1 MGCPLYP
8 LDMSVEAEDA
18 CRAIMRICADW
29 ESVSQRIDQAD
40 MRDRIS
46 ISNTDSLTAEQSAQ
60 SLSYISRMVAECE
73 YFTFGRIRD
82 MASAHVEAA
91 GSPMLAKLYEKSRS
105 TIDSTWPNALAFCKD
120 SLGVDLRNLSAW
132 SSFQHL
138 ITLRNA
144 SAHGRGEF
152 TEKQL
157 KNPQEVKKMLQG
169 LSSLGYSFDG
179 HKIIAYRGSVRDS
192 SRDCRIFILAVDEA
206 TKGSPR

>member
-1 MGCPLYP
+1 
-8 LDMSVEAEDA
+8 MSVEAEEA
-18 CRAIMRICADW
+18 CRSIMRICADW
-29 ESVSQRIDQAD
+29 EIVSRRIDQAD
-40 MRDRIS
+40 MRNRVA
-46 ISNTDSLTAEQSAQ
+46 ISNSDSLTAEQSAQ
-60 SLSYISRMVAECE
+60 TLSYISRMVAECE

-91 GSPMLAKLYEKSRS
+91 GSPMLTKLYEKNKS
-105 TIDSTWPNALAFCKD
+105 TIDSTWPNALAFAKD
-120 SLGVDLRNLSAW
+120 SLGVDLRRLSEW

-169 LSSLGYSFDG
+169 LSDFGYSFDG
-179 HKIIAYRGSVRDS
+179 HRIVAYRGSVRDS
-192 SRDCRIFILAVDEA
+192 SRDCRSFALAVDAA
-206 TKGSPR
+206 TRNLPR